1 MFTVKIV
8 LFRILVRRCQKY
20 IYGVNIS
27 TPPPCTTSA
36 KQYQTFSATEEES
49 NHITYQKPPKRLETY
64 LRDTVFVVNGKAYET
79 LEKAEKSNNVGQIYK
94 HINSD
99 MDQPVYIPVYKRT
112 M

>member
-1 MFTVKIV
+1 MRKW
-8 LFRILVRRCQKY
+8 QKH
-20 IYGVNIS
+20 IYAKHLKNLDGVNIS

-49 NHITYQKPPKRLETY
+49 NHITYQKPKRLETY

-94 HINSD
+94 DINSY